1 MKANVM
7 PITHSAAWQELTARR
22 EELSTRHLRELF
34 AEDPDRFAR
43 LSLSVDGL
51 LADFSKQ
58 RIDGRTL
65 ELLIELAR
73 SADIVRWRERMF
85 AGEPINTSENRAVM
99 HPALRHLKLT
109 PFPTADHDV
118 MPEVREV
125 RAQMRAFSERV
136 RGGLWRGFS
145 GEAIRDVA

>member
-109 PFPTADHDV
+109 PSRPPT
-118 MPEVREV
+118 MT
-125 RAQMRAFSERV
+125 
-136 RGGLWRGFS
+136 
-145 GEAIRDVA
+145 

>member
-1 MKANVM
+1 MEANVM

-58 RIDGRTL
+58 RIDARTGV
-65 ELLIELAR
+65 EDGFQAR
-73 SADIVRWRERMF
+73 LRAKKTGIGLPDQRIV
-85 AGEPINTSENRAVM
+85 GGS
-99 HPALRHLKLT
+99 ALRR
-109 PFPTADHDV
+109 PDV
-118 MPEVREV
+118 DLCFG
-125 RAQMRAFSERV
+125 Q
-136 RGGLWRGFS
+136 GGGQLSRPGFGLHARRKGAGDAGFAHGS
-145 GEAIRDVA
+145 MKVE